1 MDNGFIDILKNL
13 VKEQGNAALT
23 DEKKCKAF
31 LADYAKNEYKK
42 ECRLI
47 LIAVEAGMSK
57 VIDGAEELTACKKA
71 FIRDLEEEGL
81 NSAVAA
87 DIVNALAL
95 VLRGDTTVTAPP
107 SLERRPSAQQ
117 TAAPVATPAMQKG
130 QSEKAEEL
138 FRKGKDA
145 YKREDYAEAIK
156 CWSTAADMGHV
167 EAQIRLGFCY
177 ECSYGVR
184 QDKAKA
190 EYWYKKAASIPAET
204 PEAMHQKGTA
214 LWHLK
219 QRDEA
224 HEWYRKA
231 AGLGHPGATFQLGVD
246 YSLGTGLPRDE
257 AKAEGFFRKAADLGH
272 AEAQSHMGRAYYEG
286 KSGYPQNKTEAAKW
300 LRKAADQGDESAQYY
315 LNKLKSEGTI

>member
-1 MDNGFIDILKNL
+1 MDSGFIDILKKL
-13 VKEQGNAALT
+13 VKEQGNTALT
-23 DEKKCKAF
+23 DARKCKAL
-31 LADYAKNEYKK
+31 LADYTKNEYKK

-47 LIAVEAGMSK
+47 LIAVEAGMAK
-57 VIDGAEELTACKKA
+57 VIDGADELAVCKKA

-81 NSAVAA
+81 NSTVAA

-95 VLRGDTTVTAPP
+95 VLRGDTTVTVSP
-107 SLERRPSAQQ
+107 SLEEEPSVQQ
-117 TAAPVATPAMQKG
+117 IAAPVATPAPQKG
-130 QSEKAEEL
+130 QSEKAEGL
-138 FRKGKDA
+138 FKKGKDA
-145 YKREDYAEAIK
+145 YKREDYAEAFR

-177 ECSYGVR
+177 QCSFGVR

-204 PEAMHQKGTA
+204 PEAMDQKGSA
-214 LWHLK
+214 LWYLK
-219 QRDEA
+219 QYDEA

-231 AGLGHPGATFQLGVD
+231 AGLGHPGAMFQLGVD
-246 YSLGTGLPRDE
+246 YMLGTGLPRDE
-257 AKAEGFFRKAADLGH
+257 AKAEEFFRKAADMGH

-300 LRKAADQGDESAQYY
+300 LRKAADQGNEAAQYY
-315 LNKLKSEGTI
+315 LNKLKSEDNI

>member
-1 MDNGFIDILKNL
+1 MDSNFINILQKL
-13 VKEQGNAALT
+13 VDEQGKSALT
-23 DEKKCKAF
+23 DARKCKSL
-31 LADYAKNEYKK
+31 LADYTKNEYRK

-47 LIAVEAGMSK
+47 LLAVEAGMAK
-57 VIDGAEELTACKKA
+57 VIDGADDLAACKKA

-81 NSAVAA
+81 NSTVAA

-95 VLRGDTTVTAPP
+95 VLRGDKTVTLSP
-107 SLERRPSAQQ
+107 SLEVKPSTQQ
-117 TAAPVATPAMQKG
+117 TAAPVAAHAPQKG

-138 FRKGKDA
+138 FKKAKDA
-145 YKREDYAEAIK
+145 YKREDYAGAFR

-177 ECSYGVR
+177 QYSYGVR

-204 PEAMHQKGTA
+204 PEAMDQKGSA
-214 LWHLK
+214 LWYLK
-219 QRDEA
+219 QYDEA

-231 AGLGHPGATFQLGVD
+231 ADRGHPGATFQLGVD
-246 YSLGTGLPRDE
+246 YMLGTGLPRDD

-286 KSGYPQNKTEAAKW
+286 RSGYPQNKTEAEKW
-300 LRKAADQGDESAQYY
+300 LRKAADQGDEAAQYY
-315 LNKLKSEGTI
+315 LNKLKSEGNI